1 MLRIT
6 SILVLILCHNI
17 FIGSQ
22 AYCQQSLPLQHKI
35 TVDQN
40 GHGDFKS
47 IQGAINSLPDSA
59 LAPRTILIRNGVYAE
74 KLYIEKS
81 NIILEGEDREKTI
94 IIASIS
100 RDEWRCGHTDDWGV
114 ATLNIG
120 ANDISLKNLTVTNNY
135 GFDFVAKS
143 IWCASDT
150 AVKKEQ
156 KLRKDGLQMAV
167 RTMNTAT

>member
-1 MLRIT
+1 MLRFT
-6 SILVLILCHNI
+6 SIFVLILCPNI
-17 FIGSQ
+17 FIGSLT
-22 AYCQQSLPLQHKI
+22 YCQQNVTVQNKI
-35 TVDQN
+35 IVDQN

-59 LAPRTILIRNGVYAE
+59 SSPRTILIRNGLYAE
-74 KLYIEKS
+74 KIYIEKS

-120 ANDISLKNLTVTNNY
+120 ANDISLKSLTVTNNY
-135 GFDFVAKS
+135 GFDF
-143 IWCASDT
+143 I
-150 AVKKEQ
+150 
-156 KLRKDGLQMAV
+156 
-167 RTMNTAT
+167 